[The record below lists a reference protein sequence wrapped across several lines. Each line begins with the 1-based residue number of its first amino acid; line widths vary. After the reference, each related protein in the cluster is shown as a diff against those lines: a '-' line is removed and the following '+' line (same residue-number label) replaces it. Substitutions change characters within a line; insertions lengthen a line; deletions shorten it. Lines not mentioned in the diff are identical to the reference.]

1 MPTRSLEQRLNAL
14 LESPFASLDAC
25 LAHYREVL
33 PKRVGDYH
41 QEEVGP
47 VYHHDAEGEAD
58 LFVRK
63 IFHLGEGTL
72 DMSAGLDWYATAT
85 GDLEWNGGLVRH
97 GYFMLLAGAYRK
109 TGSEIYAETIV
120 EHMLHYIENVP
131 PFDPAGKPYLDYK
144 KSTWRP
150 FEAAGRAA
158 ETWPEAL
165 AAIINSPAMTPEAWA
180 RILISIHE
188 HAVFLRKEHW
198 KTGNHATLEVAALGI
213 IAVFYQEFRERDSW
227 LHYAVDFLDGMW
239 PELFAE
245 DGYSREMSGSYH
257 WVAMRSFFSFY
268 EVACTNGFAGLFP
281 DRFRERLIRNS
292 YAELYQDKPD
302 GSTPVSNDSSSSINR
317 RPQLERIHRLFDLP
331 EVGFFLR
338 GSGADDSPST
348 TSWFYPD
355 SRVGI
360 MRSDWS
366 PRARY
371 LYFDM
376 GPWGDNHMNQDQLSI
391 EVSALGRHFL
401 INGGKWRYTT
411 SDPHADWMP
420 LARYFKA
427 TASYNCVLV
436 NGYGQV
442 FGDADGRMVTTD
454 RFDYADGIFKAGFG
468 EEVPGRD
475 ETLFRE
481 RGLSTR
487 MENRLPGVT
496 HRRQVF
502 FAKPHGWIV
511 RDTIEGPGVTRVDQL
526 WHFFEG
532 PVRALDESAA
542 AWATDFPDSNLIV
555 QSLTEGE
562 TSAQVYEGQRSPF
575 FAGWHCPYYD
585 QLRPA
590 PELRCTVRGE
600 ERIVIHTLLL
610 PVGGR
615 VSAPPRFSYS
625 NGEYSVR
632 HDSLEFRVHAPLDGD
647 WSLPETA
654 DPQGLSL
661 S

>member
-1 MPTRSLEQRLNAL
+1 
-14 LESPFASLDAC
+14 
-25 LAHYREVL
+25 
-33 PKRVGDYH
+33 VGSYH

-47 VYHHDAEGEAD
+47 IYHHDEPGEAD

-63 IFHLGEGTL
+63 IFHLGEDTL

-97 GYFMLLAGAYRK
+97 GYFMLLANAYEE
-109 TGSEIYAETIV
+109 TGREIYAETIL
-120 EHMLHYIENVP
+120 EHMLHYIETVP
-131 PFDPAGKPYLDYK
+131 PFEPEGKPYLDYK

-150 FEAAGRAA
+150 FEVAGRAG

-165 AAIINSPAMTPEAWA
+165 GKIINSPALTPEAWA

-198 KTGNHATLEVAALGI
+198 KTGNHATLEVAAIGI
-213 IAVFYQEFRERDSW
+213 VAIFYREFRECDSW
-227 LHYAVDFLDGMW
+227 LNYAVDFLDGMW

-268 EVACTNGFAGLFP
+268 EVACNNSFEHLFP
-281 DRFRERLIRNS
+281 AHYRERLIRNS
-292 YAELYQDKPD
+292 FAELYQAKPD
-302 GSTPVSNDSSSSINR
+302 CSTPVSNDSSSSINR
-317 RPQLERIHRLFDLP
+317 RKQLERIHRLFDLP
-331 EVGFFLR
+331 EVGYFLSQ
-338 GSGADDSPST
+338 GLDGAPPATASY
-348 TSWFYPD
+348 FYPD
-355 SRVGI
+355 SRIGI
-360 MRSDWS
+360 MRSDWTS
-366 PRARY
+366 RANY

-376 GPWGDNHMNQDQLSI
+376 GSWGDNHMNQDQLAV
-391 EVSALGRHFL
+391 EVSAKGRHFL

-420 LARYFKA
+420 LAKYFKT

-442 FGDADGRMVTTD
+442 FGDAEGSMLATEQ
-454 RFDYADGIFKAGFG
+454 FDYADGVFKAGFG

-481 RGLSTR
+481 RGLSTL

-502 FAKPHGWIV
+502 FARPHGWIV
-511 RDTIEGPGVTRVDQL
+511 RDTIEGPGVTHADQL

-532 PVRALDESAA
+532 PVRPLDTSGAT
-542 AWATDFPDSNLIV
+542 WGTDFPDSNLIV
-555 QSLTEGE
+555 HSLGGE
-562 TSAQVYEGQRSPF
+562 KLKAQLYEGQEKPF

-590 PELRCTVRGE
+590 PEVRFSTRQAG
-600 ERIVIHTLLL
+600 RIIFHTLLL
-610 PVGGR
+610 PVEGP
-615 VSAPPRFSYS
+615 VLEAPHFQYTD
-625 NGEYSVR
+625 NNYEICLG
-632 HDSLEFRVHAPLDGD
+632 DLDLRVHAPVDGD
-647 WSLPETA
+647 WSPA
-654 DPQGLSL
+654 
-661 S
+661 